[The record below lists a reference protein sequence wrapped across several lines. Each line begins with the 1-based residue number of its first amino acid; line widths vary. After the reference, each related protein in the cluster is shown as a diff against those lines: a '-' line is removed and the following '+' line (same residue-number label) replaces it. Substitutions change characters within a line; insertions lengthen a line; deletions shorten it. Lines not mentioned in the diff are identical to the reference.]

1 MGTYSQARED
11 CTAQALQLLKQG
23 RLYFGEGSGG
33 VTHFAGWRSEGLIN
47 LAFFTS
53 LQLLIKLSC
62 SASSDSRKFLVT
74 CNGMAN
80 YKERIETY
88 YWGPFEDMWPER
100 GHVGRAGGGRT
111 NPKVKGLHGT
121 YRNV

>member
-1 MGTYSQARED
+1 M
-11 CTAQALQLLKQG
+11 
-23 RLYFGEGSGG
+23 
-33 VTHFAGWRSEGLIN
+33 IN
-47 LAFFTS
+47 LAFFTFPS
-53 LQLLIKLSC
+53 AAQQAKLLSKL
-62 SASSDSRKFLVT
+62 RQPEVLVT
-74 CNGMAN
+74 CNGRAN

-88 YWGPFEDMWPER
+88 YRGSFEDMWPER